1 MRAPSP
7 IATAPSATT
16 DRRITELHLW
26 AVREGLRRAP
36 AATLFEDFCRRLAAA
51 GVPLWRAFVGMRTL
65 HPQWAG
71 YTYTWWRDRDLV
83 HPVRRVRGEE
93 YDQDLRDSPYL
104 YLLNAAGS
112 RDVPLR
118 LRRRLAGGGAQRD
131 FPILEELA
139 IAGATDYFAELIPVG
154 MVTEAFPDNGIGF
167 SFATDHPEGFG
178 NDDLQLIEA
187 VLPAVS
193 LAIVSDAEHTI
204 AAGLLA
210 AYLGS
215 DVGRRVHA
223 GVVERGSV
231 ESIRAVLWYA
241 TAVTFV

>member
-1 MRAPSP
+1 MP
-7 IATAPSATT
+7 
-16 DRRITELHLW
+16 
-26 AVREGLRRAP
+26 P
-36 AATLFEDFCRRLAAA
+36 AHETCHCAR
-51 GVPLWRAFVGMRTL
+51 GVGW
-65 HPQWAG
+65 
-71 YTYTWWRDRDLV
+71 
-83 HPVRRVRGEE
+83 PV
-93 YDQDLRDSPYL
+93 
-104 YLLNAAGS
+104 A
-112 RDVPLR
+112 
-118 LRRRLAGGGAQRD
+118 AQRD
-131 FPILEELA
+131 FQILEELA
-139 IAGATDYFAELIPVG
+139 IAGATDYYAELIPVG

-167 SFATDHPEGFG
+167 SFATDHPDGFG

-241 TAVTFV
+241 RSYFRVMVRWAC

>member
-1 MRAPSP
+1 
-7 IATAPSATT
+7 
-16 DRRITELHLW
+16 
-26 AVREGLRRAP
+26 
-36 AATLFEDFCRRLAAA
+36 
-51 GVPLWRAFVGMRTL
+51 
-65 HPQWAG
+65 
-71 YTYTWWRDRDLV
+71 
-83 HPVRRVRGEE
+83 
-93 YDQDLRDSPYL
+93 
-104 YLLNAAGS
+104 
-112 RDVPLR
+112 

-139 IAGATDYFAELIPVG
+139 IAGATDYHAELIPVG

-167 SFATDHPEGFG
+167 SFATDHPDGFG

-231 ESIRAVLWYA
+231 ESIRAVLWYGPQLLSCNGA
-241 TAVTFV
+241 MGMLGSLACTSNRTFALSTALRP

>member
-1 MRAPSP
+1 MVWQ
-7 IATAPSATT
+7 
-16 DRRITELHLW
+16 DRRLVQIHLRRQRRHEHRDLGYVVRREANVTAAMGRLHLHLV
-26 AVREGLRRAP
+26 ARPGLGAP
-36 AATLFEDFCRRLAAA
+36 GAAKN
-51 GVPLWRAFVGMRTL
+51 MIRTC
-65 HPQWAG
+65 
-71 YTYTWWRDRDLV
+71 
-83 HPVRRVRGEE
+83 EI
-93 YDQDLRDSPYL
+93 PYL

-112 RDVPLR
+112 RDLPLR
-118 LRRRLAGGGAQRD
+118 SRRRLAGSGAQRD
-131 FPILEELA
+131 FQILEELA
-139 IAGATDYFAELIPVG
+139 IAGATDYYAELIPVG

-167 SFATDHPEGFG
+167 SFATDHPDGFG

-241 TAVTFV
+241 RSYFRVMVRWSC

>member
-1 MRAPSP
+1 MRAQSP
-7 IATAPSATT
+7 IATAPSAMA

-51 GVPLWRAFVGMRTL
+51 GVPLWRVFVGMRTL

-112 RDVPLR
+112 RDLPLR

-139 IAGATDYFAELIPVG
+139 IAGATDYHAELIPVVWSRRRSLTTG
-154 MVTEAFPDNGIGF
+154 LASPLRQITPTAL
-167 SFATDHPEGFG
+167 AT
-178 NDDLQLIEA
+178 
-187 VLPAVS
+187 
-193 LAIVSDAEHTI
+193 TI
-204 AAGLLA
+204 
-210 AYLGS
+210 S
-215 DVGRRVHA
+215 
-223 GVVERGSV
+223 S
-231 ESIRAVLWYA
+231 
-241 TAVTFV
+241 